1 MALLEVNDL
10 SVSFGAVR
18 AVRDVSILVEAGTL
32 VGLIGSNGAGKTTM
46 LDALTGFVAATGSA
60 AFDGVELLGLPAH
73 KRTSLGLA
81 RTWQTVEL
89 FDDLTVYENLCV
101 AATGTRFGQVVRSFL
116 WRGSSRERSEMD
128 QVLQELELGDVLDR
142 YPNELS
148 EGERKLVGL
157 ARTLMSRPRLVFA
170 DEPAAGL
177 DSAQSIRLGARL
189 RDLVDS
195 GLTILLVDHDM
206 GLVLGVCDLIY
217 VLDHG
222 DLIASGTAD
231 EIRSN
236 AAVLSA
242 YLGEAVEPAGEGR
255 VEPAVTHP
263 GGGSTVETTE

>member
-1 MALLEVNDL
+1 MPLLDVRDL
-10 SVSFGAVR
+10 SVTFGAVQALR
-18 AVRDVSILVEAGTL
+18 EVSLAVEPGTL

-46 LDALTGFVAATGSA
+46 LDALTGFVPATGSA
-60 AFDGVELLGLPAH
+60 VFADSELLGLPAH
-73 KRTSLGLA
+73 RRTALGVS

-101 AATGTRFGQVVRSFL
+101 AVSGTKVGRVIRSFL
-116 WRGSSRERSEMD
+116 LPGRSHDREAIARVVED
-128 QVLQELELGDVLDR
+128 LELGDVLDR
-142 YPNELS
+142 YPDALS

-157 ARTLMSRPRLVFA
+157 ARTLMSAPRLVLA

-189 RDLVDS
+189 RDLVCK

-222 DLIASGTAD
+222 VLIASGTPD
-231 EIRSN
+231 QIRQSPE
-236 AAVLSA
+236 VLAA
-242 YLGEAVEPAGEGR
+242 YLGEVHDNPPGAAAR
-255 VEPAVTHP
+255 VGDPDE
-263 GGGSTVETTE
+263 